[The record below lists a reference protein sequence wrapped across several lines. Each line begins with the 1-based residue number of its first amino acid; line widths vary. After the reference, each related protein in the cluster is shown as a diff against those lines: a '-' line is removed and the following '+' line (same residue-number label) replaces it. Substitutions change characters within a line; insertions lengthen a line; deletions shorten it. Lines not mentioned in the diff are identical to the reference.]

1 MQRGRSRSAL
11 SRVPPASPS
20 FATSP
25 GPNRTTR
32 KASGRFVGVCY
43 GRFMRMPAAMVLPV
57 LWLSGTALL
66 GSCAWV
72 LYALGTLLASAG
84 AGA

>member
-1 MQRGRSRSAL
+1 
-11 SRVPPASPS
+11 
-20 FATSP
+20 
-25 GPNRTTR
+25 
-32 KASGRFVGVCY
+32 
-43 GRFMRMPAAMVLPV
+43 MRMPAAMVLPV